1 MRIPIQFALSY
12 PERWDAPVKPLDFR
26 TLGTLEFAAPD
37 TETFRCLAL
46 ARMAGTR
53 GGTLPCAMNAAN
65 EIAVAAFLEE
75 RCSYL
80 GIAEVVEATMDAC
93 KVESVESIDQL
104 GEVDAWARS
113 FARSVLRK

>member
-1 MRIPIQFALSY
+1 MSRSLKKGPFA
-12 PERWDAPVKPLDFR
+12 DASLLKKVD
-26 TLGTLEFAAPD
+26 
-37 TETFRCLAL
+37 
-46 ARMAGTR
+46 
-53 GGTLPCAMNAAN
+53 AMNAAN